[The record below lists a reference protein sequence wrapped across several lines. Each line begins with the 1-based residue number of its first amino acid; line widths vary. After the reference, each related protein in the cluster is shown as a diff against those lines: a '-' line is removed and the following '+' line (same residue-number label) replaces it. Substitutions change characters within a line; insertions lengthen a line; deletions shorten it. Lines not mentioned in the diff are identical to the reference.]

1 MKFVQV
7 ASSIYFSS
15 SVLSSFLCPSLFV
28 PLTVSY
34 VLGVGGYEFLN
45 YSERRQSR

>member
-15 SVLSSFLCPSLFV
+15 SVLSSFLCPSLFF

-34 VLGVGGYEFLN
+34 ILGVGEYGLLY
-45 YSERRQSR
+45 YAERRLAK